1 MLRSHLLSLTSF
13 SFTSKKE
20 MVQTKEEVKTWLADD
35 SFEAYVSNFSGKWL
49 YTNAIYSNQVKI
61 IASAGLNSGSEI
73 SIS

>member
-1 MLRSHLLSLTSF
+1 
-13 SFTSKKE
+13 